1 MLEISACS
9 LVVRDLAAIL
19 MLQFCRQIGRKAST
33 VAVPGFLGKST
44 MYDQLIRS
52 SCVVPRWKAER
63 NCMTCGL
70 TVFQAAL

>member
-1 MLEISACS
+1 MLEISAFS

-44 MYDQLIRS
+44 MYDRPVDTFKLRRATMES
-52 SCVVPRWKAER
+52 
-63 NCMTCGL
+63 
-70 TVFQAAL
+70 